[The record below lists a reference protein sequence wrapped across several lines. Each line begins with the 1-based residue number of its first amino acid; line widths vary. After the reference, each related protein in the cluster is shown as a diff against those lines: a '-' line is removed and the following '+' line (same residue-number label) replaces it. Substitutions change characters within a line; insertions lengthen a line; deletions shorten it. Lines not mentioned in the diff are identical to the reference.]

1 MFGIYIHIPFCRTAC
16 HYCDF
21 HFSTNTQT
29 MEAMEAALVK
39 ELELRIA
46 AEKPYLRQLQSIYFG
61 GGTPSLFTLSGL
73 RALLGRLLPHAPNCR
88 EVTLEANPED
98 VNSDRLKAWL
108 EMGINR
114 LSIGLQSFDQNRLDW
129 MNRQHSAEDA
139 AEAVHLAAEA
149 GFTHISADLI
159 YGLPNRT
166 LSFEDELKQFV
177 ALPVDHLSAYI
188 LTVEDR
194 TVLGRRVEQ
203 GAQAVPEDDAVEA
216 EYRRLCEAM
225 AEAGFEHY
233 EVSNWAKPGGHA
245 VHNQHYWSG
254 LPYWGIGP
262 GAHGFDGARR
272 YANVANNPKYIRALA
287 DASNAADVPSEA
299 EALTPTDRYNESLMT
314 GLRTAQGIAL
324 TDLENRF
331 GLRPDATEPEA
342 WRRFLNQGILK
353 ETGSGVY
360 RIVEPH
366 WVMADAIAAELFVA

>member
-29 MEAMEAALVK
+29 MEAMEVALAR
-39 ELELRIA
+39 ELDLRIA
-46 AEKPYLRQLQSIYFG
+46 AETPDFQQLQSIYFG
-61 GGTPSLFTLSGL
+61 GGTPSLFHLSGL
-73 RALLGRLLPHAPNCR
+73 EALLKRMLPHAPNCR

-98 VNSDRLKAWL
+98 VTSERLEAWL
-108 EMGINR
+108 KMGINR
-114 LSIGLQSFDQNRLDW
+114 LSIGLQSFDQNQLDW

-139 AEAVHLAAEA
+139 AAAVRLAAEV
-149 GFTHISADLI
+149 GFDHISADLI
-159 YGLPNRT
+159 YGLPNRA
-166 LSFEDELKQFV
+166 LPFEDELRQFT

-203 GAQAVPEDDAVEA
+203 GVQTVPEDEAVEV
-216 EYRRLCEAM
+216 EYHRLCHAM
-225 AEAGFEHY
+225 TVAGFEHY

-262 GAHGFDGARR
+262 GAHGFDGTLR
-272 YANVANNPKYIRALA
+272 YANVANNPKYIRALSR
-287 DASNAADVPSEA
+287 ASSTTDLPCET
-299 EALTPTDRYNESLMT
+299 EALSPTDRYNESLMT
-314 GLRTAQGIAL
+314 GLRTARGIDLNAL
-324 TDLENRF
+324 ESRF
-331 GLRPDATEPEA
+331 GLRPDVTEPEA
-342 WRRFLNQGILK
+342 WKRYLNQGILK
-353 ETGSGVY
+353 EVGSGVY
-360 RIVEPH
+360 RMAEPY

>member
-21 HFSTNTQT
+21 HFSTITQT
-29 MEAMEAALVK
+29 MEAMEAALIK

-46 AEKPYLRQLQSIYFG
+46 EEKPNFRQLQSIYFG
-61 GGTPSLFTLSGL
+61 GGTPSLFHLSGL
-73 RALLGRLLPHAPNCR
+73 EALLTRMLPHAPHCT
-88 EVTLEANPED
+88 EITLEANPED
-98 VNSDRLKAWL
+98 VTSERLEAWL
-108 EMGINR
+108 KMGINR

-139 AEAVHLAAEA
+139 AAAVHLAAEA

-166 LSFEDELKQFV
+166 KSFEDELEQFV

-194 TVLGRRVEQ
+194 TVLGRRVER
-203 GAQAVPEDDAVEA
+203 GAQNVPDDEAVEA
-216 EYRRLCEAM
+216 EFQQLCRAM
-225 AEAGFEHY
+225 TDAGFEHY

-262 GAHGFDGARR
+262 GAHGFDGTRR
-272 YANVANNPKYIRALA
+272 YANVANNPKYIRAL
-287 DASNAADVPSEA
+287 DGASSAADLPCGG

-314 GLRTAQGIAL
+314 GLRTARGIDL
-324 TDLENRF
+324 TDLDNRF
-331 GLRPDATEPEA
+331 GLRPDVAEPEA
-342 WRRFLNQGILK
+342 WKQFLDRGILK
-353 ETGSGVY
+353 EIGGGVY
-360 RIVEPH
+360 RIAEPH

>member
-29 MEAMEAALVK
+29 MAAMETALVR
-39 ELELRIA
+39 ELDLRIA
-46 AEKPYLRQLQSIYFG
+46 AENPDFQQLQSIYFG
-61 GGTPSLFTLSGL
+61 GGTPSLFHLSGL
-73 RALLGRLLPHAPNCR
+73 EALLKRLLPHAPNCR

-98 VNSDRLKAWL
+98 ITSERIEAWL
-108 EMGINR
+108 NMGINR
-114 LSIGLQSFDQNRLDW
+114 LSIGLQSFDQTQLDW

-139 AEAVHLAAEA
+139 AAAVRLAAEA
-149 GFTHISADLI
+149 GFRHISADLI

-166 LSFEDELKQFV
+166 QSFEDELMQFT

-203 GAQAVPEDDAVEA
+203 GAQDIPEDDAVET
-216 EYRRLCEAM
+216 EYHQLCQAM

-262 GAHGFDGARR
+262 GAHGFDGTQR
-272 YANVANNPKYIRALA
+272 YANVANNPKYIRTLGG
-287 DASNAADVPSEA
+287 ASSAADLPCETETLSS
-299 EALTPTDRYNESLMT
+299 TDRYNESLMT
-314 GLRTAQGIAL
+314 GLRTARGI
-324 TDLENRF
+324 DLAKLAHRF
-331 GLRPDATEPEA
+331 GLRPDVTEPEA
-342 WRRFLNQGILK
+342 WKRLIDQGVLQEISR
-353 ETGSGVY
+353 EVY
-360 RIVEPH
+360 RIAEPH

>member
-29 MEAMEAALVK
+29 MEAMEVALVR
-39 ELELRIA
+39 ELDLRVA
-46 AEKPYLRQLQSIYFG
+46 AENPDFSALQSIYFG

-73 RALLGRLLPHAPNCR
+73 RALLDRLLPHAPNCR

-98 VNSDRLKAWL
+98 VTSERLEAWL
-108 EMGINR
+108 EMGISR

-139 AEAVHLAAEA
+139 ATAVHLAAEA

-166 LSFEDELKQFV
+166 QSFEDELRQFV

-203 GAQAVPEDDAVEA
+203 GAQVVPEDEAVEA
-216 EYRRLCEAM
+216 EYQQLCHAM

-254 LPYWGIGP
+254 LPYWGLGP

-272 YANVANNPKYIRALA
+272 YANVANNPKFIRALSG
-287 DASNAADVPSEA
+287 ASSAADLPVETETLS
-299 EALTPTDRYNESLMT
+299 PTDRYNESVMT
-314 GLRTAQGIAL
+314 GLRTARGINLA
-324 TDLENRF
+324 DLEDRF
-331 GLRPDATEPEA
+331 GLRPDVAEPEA
-342 WRRFLNQGILK
+342 WKRFLNQGVL
-353 ETGSGVY
+353 EAVGGEVY
-360 RIVEPH
+360 RIAEPN
-366 WVMADAIAAELFVA
+366 WVMADAISAELFVA

>member
-29 MEAMEAALVK
+29 MEAMEAALVR
-39 ELELRIA
+39 ELDLRIA
-46 AEKPYLRQLQSIYFG
+46 AENPDFTQLQSIYFG
-61 GGTPSLFTLSGL
+61 GGTPSLFHLSGL
-73 RALLGRLLPHAPNCR
+73 EVLLKRMLPHAPNCR

-98 VNSDRLKAWL
+98 VTSERLEAWL

-114 LSIGLQSFDQNRLDW
+114 LSIGLQSFDQNQLDW

-139 AEAVHLAAEA
+139 AAAVRLAAEA
-149 GFTHISADLI
+149 GFRHISADLI

-166 LSFEDELKQFV
+166 LSFEDELKQFT

-203 GAQAVPEDDAVEA
+203 GAQNVPEDEAVEA
-216 EYRRLCEAM
+216 EYQQLCHAM
-225 AEAGFEHY
+225 TKAGFEHY

-262 GAHGFDGARR
+262 GAHGFDETHR

-287 DASNAADVPSEA
+287 GASSATDLPCETETLSS
-299 EALTPTDRYNESLMT
+299 TDRYNESLMT
-314 GLRTAQGIAL
+314 GLRTARGIDLTAL
-324 TDLENRF
+324 SNHF
-331 GLRPDATEPEA
+331 GLRPDVTEPEA
-342 WRRFLNQGILK
+342 WKRFLNQGILK
-353 ETGSGVY
+353 EIGSGVY
-360 RIVEPH
+360 RIAEPH

>member
-29 MEAMEAALVK
+29 MAAMETALVR
-39 ELELRIA
+39 ELDLRIA
-46 AEKPYLRQLQSIYFG
+46 AENPDFQQLQSIYFG
-61 GGTPSLFTLSGL
+61 GGTPSLFHLSGL
-73 RALLGRLLPHAPNCR
+73 EALLKRMLPHAPNCR

-98 VNSDRLKAWL
+98 VTSERLEAWL
-108 EMGINR
+108 NMGINR
-114 LSIGLQSFDQNRLDW
+114 LSIGLQSFDQTQLDW

-139 AEAVHLAAEA
+139 AAAVRLAAEA
-149 GFTHISADLI
+149 GFRHISADLI

-166 LSFEDELKQFV
+166 LSFEDELKQFT

-203 GAQAVPEDDAVEA
+203 GAQDVPEDETVEA
-216 EYRRLCEAM
+216 EYGRLCDAM

-262 GAHGFDGARR
+262 GAHGFDGTHR

-287 DASNAADVPSEA
+287 GASSAADLPCETETLSS
-299 EALTPTDRYNESLMT
+299 TDRYNESLMT
-314 GLRTAQGIAL
+314 GLRTARGIDL
-324 TDLENRF
+324 TDLEDRF
-331 GLRPDATEPEA
+331 GLRPDVTEPEA
-342 WRRFLNQGILK
+342 WKRFLNQGILK
-353 ETGSGVY
+353 EVGSGVY
-360 RIVEPH
+360 RIAEPH

>member
-29 MEAMEAALVK
+29 MEAMETALVR
-39 ELELRIA
+39 ELDLRIA
-46 AEKPYLRQLQSIYFG
+46 ADNPDFTQLQSIYFG
-61 GGTPSLFTLSGL
+61 GGTPSLFHLSGL
-73 RALLGRLLPHAPNCR
+73 KALLERLLPHAPNCR

-98 VNSDRLKAWL
+98 VTSERLDAWL
-108 EMGINR
+108 KMGINR
-114 LSIGLQSFDQNRLDW
+114 LSIGLQSFDQNQLDW
-129 MNRQHSAEDA
+129 MNRQHSAKDA
-139 AEAVHLAAEA
+139 AAAVRLAAEA
-149 GFTHISADLI
+149 GFRHISADLI
-159 YGLPNRT
+159 YGLPDRK
-166 LSFEDELKQFV
+166 LSFEDEIKQFT

-203 GAQAVPEDDAVEA
+203 GAQNVPEDEAVEA
-216 EYRRLCEAM
+216 EYGRLCDAM

-233 EVSNWAKPGGHA
+233 EVSNWAKSGGHA

-262 GAHGFDGARR
+262 GAHGFDGTHR

-287 DASNAADVPSEA
+287 GASSAAHLPCETETLS
-299 EALTPTDRYNESLMT
+299 PTDRYNESLMT
-314 GLRTAQGIAL
+314 GLRTARGIDLTAL
-324 TDLENRF
+324 ESRF
-331 GLRPDATEPEA
+331 GLRPDVTEPEA
-342 WRRFLNQGILK
+342 WKRFLNQVILK
-353 ETGSGVY
+353 EVGSGVY
-360 RIVEPH
+360 RIAEPH

>member
-29 MEAMEAALVK
+29 MAAMETALVR
-39 ELELRIA
+39 ELDLRIA
-46 AEKPYLRQLQSIYFG
+46 AENPDFQQLQSIYFG
-61 GGTPSLFTLSGL
+61 GGTPSLFHLSGL
-73 RALLGRLLPHAPNCR
+73 EALLKRMLPHAPNCR

-98 VNSDRLKAWL
+98 VTPERLEAWL
-108 EMGINR
+108 NMGINR
-114 LSIGLQSFDQNRLDW
+114 LSIGLQSFDQTQLDW

-139 AEAVHLAAEA
+139 AAAVRLAAEA
-149 GFTHISADLI
+149 GFRHISADLI
-159 YGLPNRT
+159 YGLPNRA
-166 LSFEDELKQFV
+166 LSFEDELKQFT

-203 GAQAVPEDDAVEA
+203 GAQDVPEDETVEA
-216 EYRRLCEAM
+216 EYGRLCDAM

-262 GAHGFDGARR
+262 GAHGFDGTHR

-287 DASNAADVPSEA
+287 GASSAADLPCETETLSS
-299 EALTPTDRYNESLMT
+299 TDRYNESLMT
-314 GLRTAQGIAL
+314 GLRTARGIDM
-324 TDLENRF
+324 TDLESRF
-331 GLRPDATEPEA
+331 GLRPDVTEPEA

-353 ETGSGVY
+353 EVSGGVY
-360 RIVEPH
+360 RIAEPH
-366 WVMADAIAAELFVA
+366 WVMADAIVTELFVA

>member
-29 MEAMEAALVK
+29 MAAMETALVR
-39 ELELRIA
+39 ELDLRIA
-46 AEKPYLRQLQSIYFG
+46 AENPDFQQLQSIYFG
-61 GGTPSLFTLSGL
+61 GGTPSLFHLSGL
-73 RALLGRLLPHAPNCR
+73 EALLKRMLPHAPNCR

-98 VNSDRLKAWL
+98 VTSERLEAWL
-108 EMGINR
+108 KMGINR
-114 LSIGLQSFDQNRLDW
+114 LSIGLQSFDQTQLDW

-139 AEAVHLAAEA
+139 AAAVRLAAEA
-149 GFTHISADLI
+149 GFRHISADLI

-166 LSFEDELKQFV
+166 LSFEDELKQFT

-203 GAQAVPEDDAVEA
+203 GAQDVPEDEAVEA
-216 EYRRLCEAM
+216 EYHRLCHAM

-262 GAHGFDGARR
+262 GAHGFDGTQR
-272 YANVANNPKYIRALA
+272 YANVANNPKYIRALTS
-287 DASNAADVPSEA
+287 ASSAADLPCETETLSS
-299 EALTPTDRYNESLMT
+299 TDRYNESLMT
-314 GLRTAQGIAL
+314 GLRTAQGIDL
-324 TDLENRF
+324 TDLSNHF
-331 GLRPDATEPEA
+331 GLRPDVTEPET
-342 WRRFLNQGILK
+342 WKRYVNQGILK
-353 ETGSGVY
+353 EVGSGVY
-360 RIVEPH
+360 RIAEPH

>member
-1 MFGIYIHIPFCRTAC
+1 
-16 HYCDF
+16 
-21 HFSTNTQT
+21 
-29 MEAMEAALVK
+29 MEAMEAALVR
-39 ELELRIA
+39 ELDLRVA
-46 AEKPYLRQLQSIYFG
+46 AENPDFSALQSIYFG

-73 RALLGRLLPHAPNCR
+73 RALLDRLLPHAPNCR

-98 VNSDRLKAWL
+98 VTSERLEAWL
-108 EMGINR
+108 EMDISR

-139 AEAVHLAAEA
+139 ATAVHLAAEA

-166 LSFEDELKQFV
+166 QSFEDELKQFV

-203 GAQAVPEDDAVEA
+203 GAQVVPEDEAVEA
-216 EYRRLCEAM
+216 EYQLLCRAM

-254 LPYWGIGP
+254 LPYWGLGP

-272 YANVANNPKYIRALA
+272 YANVANNPKFIRALSG
-287 DASNAADVPSEA
+287 ASSAADLPVETETLS
-299 EALTPTDRYNESLMT
+299 PTDRYNESLMT
-314 GLRTAQGIAL
+314 GLRTARGINLA
-324 TDLENRF
+324 DLEDRF
-331 GLRPDATEPEA
+331 GLRPDVAEPEA
-342 WRRFLNQGILK
+342 WKRFLNQGVL
-353 ETGSGVY
+353 EEVGGEVY
-360 RIVEPH
+360 RIAEPN
-366 WVMADAIAAELFVA
+366 WVMADAISAELFVA